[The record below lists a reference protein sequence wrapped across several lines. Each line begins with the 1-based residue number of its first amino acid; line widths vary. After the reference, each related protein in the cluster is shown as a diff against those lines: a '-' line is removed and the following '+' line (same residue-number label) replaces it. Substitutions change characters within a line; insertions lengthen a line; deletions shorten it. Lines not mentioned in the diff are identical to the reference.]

1 MDLDVLMRI
10 IESRRSIR
18 RYKPNPVPREVLLR
32 IVEAGR
38 WAPSSAN
45 SQPWDVVVV
54 QDPTTKDMIQ
64 ESVKHCITRIKE
76 LRDFPF
82 LSTFTGHYMLEAPV
96 QLVVCGDPR
105 FSYVSMMH
113 AVDPDVE
120 RWAMWGSVSMAVQN
134 MLLAAHAAGL
144 ASVAFTNF
152 MPEEVKKIL
161 DIPDPLKVVCILP
174 LGYANEQRAATP
186 RRPLEDFVHWE
197 RFDAAKMRSDSLIQ
211 AAHRDPYGV
220 QVLTAES
227 HAPKPRGKKLQ

>member
-1 MDLDVLMRI
+1 MDLDVLTSI

-18 RYKPNPVPREVLLR
+18 RYKPDPVPRDALVR
-32 IVEAGR
+32 IIEAGR

-45 SQPWDVVVV
+45 SQPWDIVVV
-54 QDPTTKDMIQ
+54 QDPATKDLIQ
-64 ESVKHCITRIKE
+64 ESVKHCIARIKE

-82 LSTFTGHYMLEAPV
+82 LRKFTAHYLLEAPV

-144 ASVAFTNF
+144 ASVVFTNYL
-152 MPEEVKKIL
+152 PEEVKKIL
-161 DIPDPLKVVCILP
+161 GIPDPLKVVCILP
-174 LGYANEQRAATP
+174 VGYADEQRAATI

-197 RFDAAKMRSDSLIQ
+197 RFDAAKMRPDSFIE

-220 QVLTAES
+220 QVLTAEPGAS
-227 HAPKPRGKKLQ
+227 KHGGKKSR